1 MLESAPVGSV
11 NCCRS
16 IGGRGGWHDWLGGA
30 CRLIVG
36 AYDQVGHQ
44 LLGSTCSAPI
54 RVLANNDVP
63 SGAAFISLQ
72 LPIRA
77 DWDGWLPHNMK
88 VPNLRCF
95 PALALQQYATRSR
108 IKKK

>member
-1 MLESAPVGSV
+1 M
-11 NCCRS
+11 
-16 IGGRGGWHDWLGGA
+16 
-30 CRLIVG
+30 G

-63 SGAAFISLQ
+63 SGAAFISMH

-77 DWDGWLPHNMK
+77 DWEGWLPHNMK
-88 VPNLRCF
+88 VLTRFLTSSCLLTTACSLHLTGLLRM
-95 PALALQQYATRSR
+95 
-108 IKKK
+108 

>member
-1 MLESAPVGSV
+1 M
-11 NCCRS
+11 
-16 IGGRGGWHDWLGGA
+16 
-30 CRLIVG
+30 G

-63 SGAAFISLQ
+63 SGAAFISMH

-77 DWDGWLPHNMK
+77 DWEGWLPHNMK
-88 VPNLRCF
+88 VLP
-95 PALALQQYATRSR
+95 RSASLPTSVVSGVSR
-108 IKKK
+108 SASVKLDLHWQSPYQELGICYETIAPSNIDPRTCI

>member
-1 MLESAPVGSV
+1 MLLPILWVT
-11 NCCRS
+11 
-16 IGGRGGWHDWLGGA
+16 RGAL
-30 CRLIVG
+30 CRLVMG

-63 SGAAFISLQ
+63 SGAAFISMH

-77 DWDGWLPHNMK
+77 DWEGWLPHNMK
-88 VPNLRCF
+88 VPFSPSSGILNLR
-95 PALALQQYATRSR
+95 PYGAENHMPS
-108 IKKK
+108 